1 SYYEYLKASSSEFF
15 TGKSWN
21 QLVHDGISVS
31 ENVPALTPGTADF
44 GGAASALAGAK
55 ATGDF
60 ELVLY
65 TKTGMGDGQQANNPW
80 LQEFPDPITRASW
93 DNYVTVSKA
102 DAEKLE
108 LKNYHV
114 ANGGLNG
121 SYATLEVNGVKLENV
136 PVMIQPG
143 QAVGTLGL
151 SLGYGRTAAMKQE
164 MQVGINAYPVYKN
177 FNSFQTAKISKGNGD
192 HEF

>member
-1 SYYEYLKASSSEFF
+1 
-15 TGKSWN
+15 
-21 QLVHDGISVS
+21 
-31 ENVPALTPGTADF
+31 
-44 GGAASALAGAK
+44 
-55 ATGDF
+55 
-60 ELVLY
+60 
-65 TKTGMGDGQQANNPW
+65 
-80 LQEFPDPITRASW
+80 
-93 DNYVTVSKA
+93 
-102 DAEKLE
+102 AEKLE

-192 HEF
+192 HEFACLQLQKTLMGRGDIVKETTLEIFNTKDASEWNEVPQVSLDHSEVASTSVD